1 MNKRLNTKIQKIS
14 ARMPEMAKVFSS
26 ILTIPP
32 DDDEALEKKGEL
44 YCVFD
49 ISSDQ
54 DLDTLLVAKIVNDVL
69 HDAYYR
75 SENASPMQAL
85 EKAIIEVRD
94 NVTKLSKSKSGN
106 VTFNIIGGALW
117 GNVLYIVQYGK
128 GGSFLMRDNGVKL
141 INSATEGNFTVAS
154 GVVKDEDVVVLGT
167 SVFVEKFPPES
178 LLSSTSPVSLDLL
191 PQGASAFILKFIV
204 DKSFSDAEVI
214 DFGNKVPLVKK
225 ERLGIKIKPKLGTK
239 AGPILLITLLVGA
252 VLAVSLFLTSKKN
265 DKSKVPAKKTEVVK
279 NKDVAVEKKPEVK
292 AKEGTDYPV
301 FYDIKVTDVKAQLT
315 EITVLDGLVVV
326 TDKTSGKIFTS
337 TFETPKFTEA
347 GTTFLGISQPHYF
360 ENNIG
365 FYDKEG
371 YKVYDVK
378 NNKVKESYTQAG
390 FDAVSTY
397 LDFVYSVSGDTL
409 TKFEKGKSVLSATV
423 WAKTTEFNGVNSIA
437 IDSSIYL
444 LKSDGNLLKY
454 TRGVKDAFKIS
465 GLEKPLSSPNQIFT
479 DADMKNIY
487 VADKGNKRIVVLG
500 KDEKFVKQYLHSK
513 DNGWDDLK
521 GIGVSGD
528 EKKMFVLNGSSVYEV
543 DL

>member
-397 LDFVYSVSGDTL
+397 LDFVYSISGDTL